1 MRWQLLLTVL
11 LCAHVLFSQDKPY
24 ATKVIETLA
33 SPSYHG
39 RGYFKKGDLK
49 AARYIRSQFRQH
61 GLHYFGEDY
70 FQEFPMAINVITG
83 KTRLWVNKEQLAP
96 GTEYLVAAFTPTV
109 DEVYTPFFL
118 FNDSLFDKEKD
129 TRFANEDLSG
139 RIIITDKYHANVKR
153 NNYLNSPVLVLKDD
167 NENLWW
173 HVSNA
178 RTPAPCFVGE
188 VKRGAVPGDSIT
200 EVRIKVKSKFFPD
213 YISQNVAGYVP
224 GTIQPDTMI
233 VFTAHYDHLGCMGRN
248 ACFPGANDNASGTAM
263 VMDLARYYAGPEASP
278 YYSMVFIA
286 LGGEEAGLV
295 GARYC
300 ADHPLF
306 DLSKV
311 KFLVNLDMVGTGS
324 DGITVVNGETYKS
337 AFDTLQQIN
346 TRNGYLKQVK
356 IRGES
361 CNSDHCPFYEK
372 GVPSVFIY
380 TMGDGYN
387 EYHTVNDKSPG
398 LPLSGYN
405 NLFRL
410 LTDFVQSL
418 EKFNPKH

>member
-1 MRWQLLLTVL
+1 MKWQLLLAAL
-11 LCAHVLFSQDKPY
+11 LFVHVLYSQDKPY

-33 SPSYHG
+33 SSSFHG

-49 AARYIRSQFRQH
+49 AARYIRSQFRHH
-61 GLHYFGEDY
+61 GLQYFGEDY

-83 KTRLWVNKEQLAP
+83 KTRLWINKELLAP
-96 GTEYLVAAFTPTV
+96 GTEYLVAAFVPSV
-109 DEVYTPFFL
+109 NEVYSPVFL
-118 FNDSLFDKEKD
+118 FNDSLFDTEKD

-139 RIIITDKYHANVKR
+139 HIIITDKYHTNVKR
-153 NNYLNSPVLVLKDD
+153 KNYLNNPVLVLKEDK
-167 NENLWW
+167 ENLWW

-178 RTPAPCFVGE
+178 RSPSSFFVGE
-188 VKRGAVPGDSIT
+188 VKRGAIPGDSIS
-200 EVRIKVKSKFFPD
+200 EVKIKVKSKFIPD

-224 GTIQPDTMI
+224 GSVQPDTMI
-233 VFTAHYDHLGCMGRN
+233 VFTAHYDHLGCMGRD

-263 VMDLARYYAGPEASP
+263 IMDLARYYAGLEDAP

-300 ADHPLF
+300 ADNPLF

-324 DGITVVNGETYKS
+324 DGITVVNGETFRS

-346 TRNGYLKQVK
+346 TRHQYLKQVK

-380 TMGDGYN
+380 SMGDGYN

-405 NLFRL
+405 SLFRL